1 MPRILKGALLVTLLV
16 LSGIPP
22 AAAARATAGTTA
34 FPAVALGDAELAAV
48 TAGVCGSRCPT
59 TEPDEPHV
67 IGYEWVTTRRVDGPA
82 EQLNY
87 SIHTEFSNV
96 YGTKPITYTATVNDQ
111 CRYVWLS
118 GGVGIST
125 GFSVTIGRTY
135 RCDQVST
142 LSGTIAPGYRVKLYR
157 GEMRQ
162 VSTVTVAEYEV
173 WSDGTTEKTGRTD
186 VGRYEHRWYRFT
198 PVTAKGY

>member
-1 MPRILKGALLVTLLV
+1 MNRMLKGALLTVLLA
-16 LSGIPP
+16 LLGLP
-22 AAAARATAGTTA
+22 AAATTRNDGFTLIGA
-34 FPAVALGDAELAAV
+34 AELDSV
-48 TAGVCGSRCPT
+48 TAGVCGSKCPKEEKE
-59 TEPDEPHV
+59 EPYV
-67 IGYEWVTTRRVDGPA
+67 VGYEWVTTRRVDGKA

-96 YGTKPITYTATVNDQ
+96 YGTKTINYSATVNDQ

-125 GFSVTIGRTY
+125 GLNVSIGRTY

-142 LSGTIAPGYRVKLYR
+142 LSGSIAPGYRVKLYR

-162 VSTVTVAEYEV
+162 VSTITVAEYAV
-173 WSDGTTEKTGRTD
+173 LSNGKSEKTGRSDT
-186 VGRYEHRWYRFT
+186 GRYEQSWYRFT
-198 PVTAKGY
+198 PVTAKGN

>member
-1 MPRILKGALLVTLLV
+1 MTRIIKGALLTALLALLGV
-16 LSGIPP
+16 P
-22 AAAARATAGTTA
+22 ATAATSDTGLTLVGA
-34 FPAVALGDAELAAV
+34 AELHSV
-48 TAGVCGSRCPT
+48 TAGVCGSKCPKDPGEE
-59 TEPDEPHV
+59 EPYV
-67 IGYEWVTTRRVDGPA
+67 IGYEWLTTRRVNGPA

-96 YGTKPITYTATVNDQ
+96 YGSKTINYSATVNDQ

-125 GFSVTIGRTY
+125 GFSVNIGRTY

-157 GEMRQ
+157 GDMRQ
-162 VSTVTVAEYEV
+162 VSTITVTEYAV
-173 WSDGTTEKTGRTD
+173 YSDGSSEKTGRSDT
-186 VGRYEHRWYRFT
+186 GRYEQRWYRFT
-198 PVTAKGY
+198 PVTAKGN